1 MLIGRNT
8 IVSGI
13 SLGFIIVL
21 LFLETSC
28 FRPRPVEQPPTQQA
42 ADWISPVEHTQL
54 ITNFQTAVSLLNSQN
69 YLRCLNS
76 SFYKFNPVASL
87 ISGNQLI
94 WSNWSVNDEREYI
107 ENISKTLRTGS
118 VVSLVLTPGGVLYYG
133 TDSIRYTA
141 TYKLRVPLQDTLL
154 PQLYSGQMELLLR
167 RNSSREWEIASWT
180 DFETA
185 QDSSWSRLK
194 LVKGQ

>member
-1 MLIGRNT
+1 MNGYY
-8 IVSGI
+8 
-13 SLGFIIVL
+13 L
-21 LFLETSC
+21 LLLSC
-28 FRPRPVEQPPTQQA
+28 FWISCFKPRPVEQPLVQQA
-42 ADWISPVEHTQL
+42 SDWVSPVEYSQL
-54 ITNFQTAVSLLNSQN
+54 ITNLQTSVSLLNSQN

-76 SFYKFNPVASL
+76 SIYHFNPVASL
-87 ISGNQLI
+87 LSGNQLI
-94 WSNWSVNDEREYI
+94 WNNWSVNDEREYI

-118 VVSLVLTPGGVLYYG
+118 VVSLILTPGGLQYYG

-154 PQLYSGQMELLLR
+154 PELYSGQMELILR
-167 RNSSREWEIASWT
+167 RNSSREWEIAAWS